1 VPREQ
6 LLGGDGTIRWPAA
19 TPDDEAVAAARRAAE
34 EAVKG
39 VVREG
44 KNSGHATVRQVVDAK
59 AKLTAFARATLPKV
73 KARNADDASA
83 LETFLV
89 ELEKT
94 LQTFAD
100 RY

>member
-1 VPREQ
+1 
-6 LLGGDGTIRWPAA
+6 
-19 TPDDEAVAAARRAAE
+19 
-34 EAVKG
+34 
-39 VVREG
+39 
-44 KNSGHATVRQVVDAK
+44 
-59 AKLTAFARATLPKV
+59 LTAFARATLPKV